1 MLVVNM
7 EKALVVF
14 QDMQIRRKWHN
25 NEWYFSVVDIIE
37 ALTDSNDPKQYIK
50 KLRSRDLELNL
61 KWGTICTPL
70 EIIAPD
76 GKLRKT
82 NCSNTKGIFR
92 LIQSI
97 PSKKAEP
104 FKQWL
109 AKVGYERVQE
119 IENPELAQKR
129 MRELY
134 QAKGYSDAWIE
145 QRLRGIII
153 RNDLTDEWK
162 DRNVKEGREFAILT
176 DEISKATFGKTVQE
190 YKEHKGLDKQNLRDH
205 MGDLELIFN
214 MLGEKVTTEITR
226 NKNMKGFE
234 KCQEAS
240 KEGGE
245 VAGNARKDAEKRIGK
260 GVVTDDNYLDAP
272 EREKRRRVE

>member
-1 MLVVNM
+1 M